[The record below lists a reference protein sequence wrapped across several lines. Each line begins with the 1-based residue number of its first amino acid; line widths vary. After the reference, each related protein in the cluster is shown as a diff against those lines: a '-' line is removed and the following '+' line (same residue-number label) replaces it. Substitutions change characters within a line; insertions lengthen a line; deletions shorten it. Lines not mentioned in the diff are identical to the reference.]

1 MVTVILC
8 FVFLLVY
15 DFLSQTPKLL
25 FRCPTYRRHL
35 LDKVHSILYALLIGR
50 YLEYIYYGER
60 YLLSF
65 LLLLA
70 GDIETNPGPRVENF
84 LKFFHWNLNSI
95 CARGSIKIPLIEA
108 YNAVHHFDVIAISET
123 MLDNSISEE
132 DIFIQGFSREIYR
145 SDHPSNTK
153 TGGVCLY
160 VREGL
165 ANKRRGD
172 LELIQEMVATE
183 INIARKKLF
192 FVAI

>member
-1 MVTVILC
+1 M
-8 FVFLLVY
+8 
-15 DFLSQTPKLL
+15 
-25 FRCPTYRRHL
+25 
-35 LDKVHSILYALLIGR
+35 
-50 YLEYIYYGER
+50 
-60 YLLSF
+60 
-65 LLLLA
+65 
-70 GDIETNPGPRVENF
+70 
-84 LKFFHWNLNSI
+84 
-95 CARGSIKIPLIEA
+95 IEA
-108 YNAVHHFDVIAISET
+108 YNAVHHVDVIAISET

-172 LELIQEMVATE
+172 LELIQEMVVTE

-192 FVAI
+192 FVAIYRSPSQNSEEFENFISRLQMAITRIQSERPHAIIITGDMN